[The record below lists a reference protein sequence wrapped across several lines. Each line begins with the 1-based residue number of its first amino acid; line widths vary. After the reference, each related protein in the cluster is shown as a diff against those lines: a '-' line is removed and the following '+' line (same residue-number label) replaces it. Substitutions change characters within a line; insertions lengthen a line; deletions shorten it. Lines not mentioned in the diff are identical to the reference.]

1 MRNKTRTLK
10 NMRHLKNITQKII
23 DNDNKQTQAEI
34 LPYLKEPLQKI
45 SEEIDKSKN
54 RVQQV
59 EQDAIDRKFLKENG
73 KQFSPEEVF
82 EKLDRYNQLIK

>member
-1 MRNKTRTLK
+1 MN
-10 NMRHLKNITQKII
+10 
-23 DNDNKQTQAEI
+23 
-34 LPYLKEPLQKI
+34 
-45 SEEIDKSKN
+45 KSKN

-59 EQDAIDRKFLKENG
+59 EQDAIDRKFLKEND